1 MSGGRAGYKQGHMLR
16 IPVEA
21 RRGLFGAAFC
31 LSVLA
36 PLAAQEKDDPSA
48 AIEKW
53 LATDHTSSRLMRE
66 TVQVVCDAEKGLA
79 VLGSMQPMIAQ
90 KPDAPRS
97 KGLRSLMVQV
107 TLEHL
112 RRTYKSGMVFVGQYD
127 GLKPLQ
133 PWVDPFLFELLL
145 DTPEW
150 YPFTFRVR
158 LVPAIRDLQRTLPGE
173 DRVRA
178 VLELV
183 EDDREPTDL
192 RQALAAM
199 LWQWGKKKPAEAF
212 VQELQRAT
220 TEGDGEDRV
229 NATLHLAD
237 YYNLL
242 RDYKRAAGAHRAAQA
257 LARGADYEM
266 RPIAWY
272 AAACV
277 HALAGQKELGM
288 KALERCA
295 QMHASPDLDR
305 SLRLERSLFEKDPE
319 IALLRADERFAA
331 LLRVAFGDEPAK
343 KDKGS
348 R

>member
-1 MSGGRAGYKQGHMLR
+1 MGT
-16 IPVEA
+16 VV
-21 RRGLFGAAFC
+21 C
-31 LSVLA
+31 LAVLA
-36 PLAAQEKDDPSA
+36 PLAAQEKGDPSV

-53 LATDHTSSRLMRE
+53 LASEHTSDELMRQ
-66 TVQVVCDAEKGLA
+66 TVEAVCDAENGLA
-79 VLGSMQPMIAQ
+79 VLGALQPRLAA

-97 KGLRSLMVQV
+97 KGLRSLLVQV

-127 GLKPLQ
+127 GLQALQ

-158 LVPAIRDLQRTLPGE
+158 LVPAIRDLQRTLPDAE
-173 DRVRA
+173 RVAA
-178 VLELV
+178 VLAMV
-183 EDDREPTDL
+183 EDEREPTDL

-212 VQELQRAT
+212 VRDLQRAT

-229 NATLHLAD
+229 NATLQLAD

-242 RDYKRAAGAHRAAQA
+242 RDYPRAAGAHRAAQA
-257 LARGADYEM
+257 LARGADYQL
-266 RPIAWY
+266 RPVAWY
-272 AAACV
+272 SAACV

-295 QMHASPDLDR
+295 RMHASPDLDR

-319 IALLRADERFAA
+319 IALLRADQRFAG
-331 LLRVAFGDEPAK
+331 LLRLAFGDEPADEGEQK
-343 KDKGS
+343 KGERKKGEQKQGEPEKDDNG